1 MSFSPTRK
9 PRRKSIEQTLQQ
21 QLIQICQ
28 LYSGQEPLFG
38 RLYHIPNGGYRS
50 PAEAG
55 ILKSMG
61 VRAGVPDLHLPVET
75 GGYYGLYIELKKP
88 GGKLSRDQDDW
99 IGFLRQEGHCVQV
112 CESIDAAWTVLCWYL
127 RSRHSGDTSTQRF
140 VEQVTKASLYRTQ
153 VNAGVWLVL
162 DQFKNT
168 LWYQGSAIETS
179 SFLKFY
185 QAKSE

>member
-1 MSFSPTRK
+1 MAFPTQK

-61 VRAGVPDLHLPVET
+61 VRAGVPDLHLPV
-75 GGYYGLYIELKKP
+75 GCQGFCSLYIEMKKP
-88 GGKLSRDQDDW
+88 GGKLSDDQEDW
-99 IGFLRQEGHCVQV
+99 LAFLRAEGHCVQI
-112 CESIDAAWTVLCWYL
+112 CESVDAAWTVLCWYL
-127 RSRHSGDTSTQRF
+127 RHRSKTQRF
-140 VEQVTKASLYRTQ
+140 VEQVTKAQLHRLTNISGDASEVRDLHT
-153 VNAGVWLVL
+153 
-162 DQFKNT
+162 NT
-168 LWYQGSAIETS
+168 LWFQAHGIDTAL
-179 SFLKFY
+179 FLEFY
-185 QAKSE
+185 QSKPE